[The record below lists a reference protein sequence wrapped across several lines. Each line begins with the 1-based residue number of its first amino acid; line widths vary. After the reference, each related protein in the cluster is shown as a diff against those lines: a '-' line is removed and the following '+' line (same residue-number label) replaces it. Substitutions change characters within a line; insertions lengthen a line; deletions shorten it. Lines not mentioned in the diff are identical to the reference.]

1 MPLYHLLFPHFI
13 QTTNRAPLFRTP
25 SRSPFLRKPYRDIPE
40 TTPVRLL
47 FDLALFPYTIDLTGK
62 AGREEGAIC
71 YTLGSF

>member
-47 FDLALFPYTIDLTGK
+47 FDLAHGLILQR
-62 AGREEGAIC
+62 AGANVV
-71 YTLGSF
+71 SFLLDGVEL